1 MASTRRRVLA
11 LVAAV
16 LIVAAATATALLVR
30 SDDEQSETTPPTSQP
45 PVRLL
50 PLLGTPG
57 EVPQRAALGVKID
70 NTEPGRP
77 QTGLAQADVV
87 FEEMVEGGLP
97 RLLAVF
103 HSQDPESL
111 GPVRSAR
118 STDLFI
124 LAELGRP
131 LFAWSGA
138 NPTFAAAVEAA
149 DLVDVGVGA
158 TPDGYRREP
167 DRLAPYNLYAASDLL
182 REAVADDDSASIP
195 PPAIFSYRAAGTALA
210 GPGVEPV
217 TGFRTTGSGALSIEI
232 AWEWD
237 AASASWVRDQDGTP
251 HVDRDGEDHALP
263 RQRRARRCRGR
274 RTRGGGDRRGRR
286 VVAQRR
292 AGPARTLAE
301 AVTGRAHRVR
311 RHHRR
316 ASPPDAGTG
325 VGRGAAPGC
334 RRRGLIRTERRPGQ
348 PLERPTSARVF
359 TSTSAGPRTGVDHRR
374 RSPRILVHRQL
385 GGDLWDGVGRVAAA
399 HGSSSTASLAAISG
413 MASDGSPPTAA
424 RRRIRPAAT
433 SGGAVGTVADEDH
446 DRRVGIRHRS
456 GTDGRAH
463 EAAPSRIRRPV
474 TRSGT

>member
-1 MASTRRRVLA
+1 VASSRRRALA
-11 LVAAV
+11 LIAAV

-30 SDDEQSETTPPTSQP
+30 SGDEQSQTTPPTTPP
-45 PVRLL
+45 PVPLL

-77 QTGLAQADVV
+77 QTGLAEADMV
-87 FEEMVEGGLP
+87 FEEMVEGGLT
-97 RLLAVF
+97 RLLVVF

-118 STDLFI
+118 SSDLFI

-167 DRLAPYNLYAASDLL
+167 DRPAPYNLYAASDLL

-217 TGFRTTGSGALSIEI
+217 TGFRTKGSGALSIEI

-237 AASASWVRDQDGTP
+237 AASASWLRDQDGTP
-251 HVDRDGEDHALP
+251 HVDRDGE
-263 RQRRARRCRGR
+263 RVRAANVIVRITSYRDSGVRDSVGAVVPEAEAIGEGDAWLLSDGQVQRGR
-274 RTRGGGDRRGRR
+274 WLK
-286 VVAQRR
+286 
-292 AGPARTLAE
+292 P
-301 AVTGRAHRVR
+301 
-311 RHHRR
+311 
-316 ASPPDAGTG
+316 SPDAPTAYVDTTG
-325 VGRGAAPGC
+325 APL
-334 RRRGLIRTERRPGQ
+334 RLTPGQ
-348 PLERPTSARVF
+348 TWVEVLPPG
-359 TSTSAGPRTGVDHRR
+359 AGDV
-374 RSPRILVHRQL
+374 V
-385 GGDLWDGVGRVAAA
+385 
-399 HGSSSTASLAAISG
+399 
-413 MASDGSPPTAA
+413 
-424 RRRIRPAAT
+424 
-433 SGGAVGTVADEDH
+433 
-446 DRRVGIRHRS
+446 
-456 GTDGRAH
+456 
-463 EAAPSRIRRPV
+463 
-474 TRSGT
+474 

>member
-45 PVRLL
+45 PLSLL

-57 EVPQRAALGVKID
+57 EAPQRAALGVKID
-70 NTEPGRP
+70 TTQAGRP

-87 FEEMVEGGLP
+87 FEEMVEGGLT

-167 DRLAPYNLYAASDLL
+167 DRPAPYNLYAASDLL
-182 REAVADDDSASIP
+182 REAVADDDASIP

-237 AASASWVRDQDGTP
+237 AASASWLRDQDGTP
-251 HVDRDGEDHALP
+251 HVDRDGDRVRAANVIVRITPYRDSGVRDSVGAVVPEAEAIGEGHAGWL
-263 RQRRARRCRGR
+263 RGR
-274 RTRGGGDRRGRR
+274 QVQRGRWLK
-286 VVAQRR
+286 
-292 AGPARTLAE
+292 P
-301 AVTGRAHRVR
+301 
-311 RHHRR
+311 
-316 ASPPDAGTG
+316 SPDAPTAYVDTTG
-325 VGRGAAPGC
+325 APL
-334 RRRGLIRTERRPGQ
+334 RLTPGQ
-348 PLERPTSARVF
+348 TWVEVLPPG
-359 TSTSAGPRTGVDHRR
+359 AGDV
-374 RSPRILVHRQL
+374 V
-385 GGDLWDGVGRVAAA
+385 
-399 HGSSSTASLAAISG
+399 
-413 MASDGSPPTAA
+413 
-424 RRRIRPAAT
+424 
-433 SGGAVGTVADEDH
+433 
-446 DRRVGIRHRS
+446 
-456 GTDGRAH
+456 
-463 EAAPSRIRRPV
+463 
-474 TRSGT
+474 

>member
-1 MASTRRRVLA
+1 MASSRRRALA

-16 LIVAAATATALLVR
+16 LIVAVATATALLVR
-30 SDDEQSETTPPTSQP
+30 SGDEQSETTPPTTQP
-45 PVRLL
+45 PVPL

-57 EVPQRAALGVKID
+57 EAPQRAALGVKID

-77 QTGLAQADVV
+77 QTGLAEADVV
-87 FEEMVEGGLP
+87 FEEMVEGGLT
-97 RLLAVF
+97 RLLVVF

-167 DRLAPYNLYAASDLL
+167 DRPAPYNLYAASDLL
-182 REAVADDDSASIP
+182 REAVADDDASIP

-237 AASASWVRDQDGTP
+237 AASASWLREQDGTP
-251 HVDRDGEDHALP
+251 HVDRDGERVRAANVIVRITPYRDSGVRDAVGAVVPEAEAIGGGGP
-263 RQRRARRCRGR
+263 RVPATWSDPNGATTRSTARAADERQGLHQHLGGAPNWCRPSPPQPTDPRPPPAWRRSLGWRRTGR
-274 RTRGGGDRRGRR
+274 RRLQLVAGSAHGHVRWGCRHGRR
-286 VVAQRR
+286 R
-292 AGPARTLAE
+292 
-301 AVTGRAHRVR
+301 
-311 RHHRR
+311 
-316 ASPPDAGTG
+316 
-325 VGRGAAPGC
+325 
-334 RRRGLIRTERRPGQ
+334 
-348 PLERPTSARVF
+348 
-359 TSTSAGPRTGVDHRR
+359 
-374 RSPRILVHRQL
+374 
-385 GGDLWDGVGRVAAA
+385 
-399 HGSSSTASLAAISG
+399 
-413 MASDGSPPTAA
+413 
-424 RRRIRPAAT
+424 
-433 SGGAVGTVADEDH
+433 
-446 DRRVGIRHRS
+446 
-456 GTDGRAH
+456 
-463 EAAPSRIRRPV
+463 
-474 TRSGT
+474 

>member
-1 MASTRRRVLA
+1 MASTRRRALA

-16 LIVAAATATALLVR
+16 LIVAFATATALLVR
-30 SDDEQSETTPPTSQP
+30 SGDEQSETTPPTTQP
-45 PVRLL
+45 PVPL

-57 EVPQRAALGVKID
+57 EVPRRAALGVKID

-77 QTGLAQADVV
+77 QTGLAEADVV
-87 FEEMVEGGLP
+87 FEEMVEGGLT
-97 RLLAVF
+97 RLLVVF

-158 TPDGYRREP
+158 TPDGYRRDP
-167 DRLAPYNLYAASDLL
+167 DRPAPYNLYAASDLL

-237 AASASWVRDQDGTP
+237 AASASWLRDQDGTP
-251 HVDRDGEDHALP
+251 HVDRDGE
-263 RQRRARRCRGR
+263 RVRAANVIVRITPYRDSGVRDSVGAVVPEAEAIGEGDAWLLSDGQVQRGR
-274 RTRGGGDRRGRR
+274 WLK
-286 VVAQRR
+286 
-292 AGPARTLAE
+292 P
-301 AVTGRAHRVR
+301 
-311 RHHRR
+311 
-316 ASPPDAGTG
+316 SPDAPTAYVDTTG
-325 VGRGAAPGC
+325 APL
-334 RRRGLIRTERRPGQ
+334 RLTPGQ
-348 PLERPTSARVF
+348 AWVEVLPPG
-359 TSTSAGPRTGVDHRR
+359 AGDV
-374 RSPRILVHRQL
+374 V
-385 GGDLWDGVGRVAAA
+385 
-399 HGSSSTASLAAISG
+399 
-413 MASDGSPPTAA
+413 
-424 RRRIRPAAT
+424 
-433 SGGAVGTVADEDH
+433 
-446 DRRVGIRHRS
+446 
-456 GTDGRAH
+456 
-463 EAAPSRIRRPV
+463 
-474 TRSGT
+474 

>member
-1 MASTRRRVLA
+1 MASSRRRALA

-30 SDDEQSETTPPTSQP
+30 SGDEQSETTPPTTQP
-45 PVRLL
+45 PAPVL

-77 QTGLAQADVV
+77 QTGLAEADVV
-87 FEEMVEGGLP
+87 FEEMVEGGLT
-97 RLLAVF
+97 RLLVVF

-118 STDLFI
+118 SSDLFI

-167 DRLAPYNLYAASDLL
+167 DRPAPYNLYAASDLL

-237 AASASWVRDQDGTP
+237 AASASWLRDQDGTP
-251 HVDRDGEDHALP
+251 HVDRDGE
-263 RQRRARRCRGR
+263 RVRAANVIVRITPYRDSGVRDSVGAVVPEAEAIGEGDAWLLSDGQVQRGR
-274 RTRGGGDRRGRR
+274 WLK
-286 VVAQRR
+286 
-292 AGPARTLAE
+292 P
-301 AVTGRAHRVR
+301 
-311 RHHRR
+311 
-316 ASPPDAGTG
+316 SPDAPTAYVVTTG
-325 VGRGAAPGC
+325 APL
-334 RRRGLIRTERRPGQ
+334 RLTPGQ
-348 PLERPTSARVF
+348 TWVEVLPPG
-359 TSTSAGPRTGVDHRR
+359 AGDV
-374 RSPRILVHRQL
+374 V
-385 GGDLWDGVGRVAAA
+385 
-399 HGSSSTASLAAISG
+399 
-413 MASDGSPPTAA
+413 
-424 RRRIRPAAT
+424 
-433 SGGAVGTVADEDH
+433 
-446 DRRVGIRHRS
+446 
-456 GTDGRAH
+456 
-463 EAAPSRIRRPV
+463 
-474 TRSGT
+474 

>member
-1 MASTRRRVLA
+1 VASTRRRALA

-30 SDDEQSETTPPTSQP
+30 SGDEQSETTPPTTQP
-45 PVRLL
+45 PVWLL

-87 FEEMVEGGLP
+87 FEEMVEGGLA

-167 DRLAPYNLYAASDLL
+167 DRPAPYNLYAASDLL
-182 REAVADDDSASIP
+182 REAVADDDSASSP

-237 AASASWVRDQDGTP
+237 AASASWLREQDGTP
-251 HVDRDGEDHALP
+251 HVDRDGE
-263 RQRRARRCRGR
+263 RVRAANVIVRITPYRDSGVRDSVGAVVPEAEAIGEGDAWLLSDGQVQRGR
-274 RTRGGGDRRGRR
+274 WLK
-286 VVAQRR
+286 
-292 AGPARTLAE
+292 P
-301 AVTGRAHRVR
+301 
-311 RHHRR
+311 
-316 ASPPDAGTG
+316 SPDAPTAYVDTTG
-325 VGRGAAPGC
+325 APL
-334 RRRGLIRTERRPGQ
+334 RLTPGQ
-348 PLERPTSARVF
+348 TWVEVLPPG
-359 TSTSAGPRTGVDHRR
+359 AGDV
-374 RSPRILVHRQL
+374 V
-385 GGDLWDGVGRVAAA
+385 
-399 HGSSSTASLAAISG
+399 
-413 MASDGSPPTAA
+413 
-424 RRRIRPAAT
+424 
-433 SGGAVGTVADEDH
+433 
-446 DRRVGIRHRS
+446 
-456 GTDGRAH
+456 
-463 EAAPSRIRRPV
+463 
-474 TRSGT
+474 

>member
-1 MASTRRRVLA
+1 VASSRRRALA

-16 LIVAAATATALLVR
+16 LIVAVATATALLVR
-30 SDDEQSETTPPTSQP
+30 SDDEQSETTPPTTQP
-45 PVRLL
+45 PVPL

-77 QTGLAQADVV
+77 QTGLAEADVV
-87 FEEMVEGGLP
+87 FEEMVEGGLT
-97 RLLAVF
+97 RLLVVF

-118 STDLFI
+118 SSDLFI

-167 DRLAPYNLYAASDLL
+167 DRPAPYNLYAASDLL

-237 AASASWVRDQDGTP
+237 AASASWLCDQDGTP
-251 HVDRDGEDHALP
+251 HVDRDGE
-263 RQRRARRCRGR
+263 RVRAANVIVRITPYRDSGVRDSVGAVVPEAEAIGEGDAWLLSDGQVQRGR
-274 RTRGGGDRRGRR
+274 WLK
-286 VVAQRR
+286 
-292 AGPARTLAE
+292 P
-301 AVTGRAHRVR
+301 
-311 RHHRR
+311 
-316 ASPPDAGTG
+316 SPDAPTAYVDTTG
-325 VGRGAAPGC
+325 APL
-334 RRRGLIRTERRPGQ
+334 RLTPGQ
-348 PLERPTSARVF
+348 TWVEVLPPG
-359 TSTSAGPRTGVDHRR
+359 AGDV
-374 RSPRILVHRQL
+374 V
-385 GGDLWDGVGRVAAA
+385 
-399 HGSSSTASLAAISG
+399 
-413 MASDGSPPTAA
+413 
-424 RRRIRPAAT
+424 
-433 SGGAVGTVADEDH
+433 
-446 DRRVGIRHRS
+446 
-456 GTDGRAH
+456 
-463 EAAPSRIRRPV
+463 
-474 TRSGT
+474 